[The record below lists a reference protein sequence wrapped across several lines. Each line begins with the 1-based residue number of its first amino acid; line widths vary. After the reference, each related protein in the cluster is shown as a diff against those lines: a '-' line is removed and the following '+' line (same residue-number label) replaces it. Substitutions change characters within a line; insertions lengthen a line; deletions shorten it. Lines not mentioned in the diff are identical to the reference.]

1 MSLLVLA
8 AATPA
13 VATPWLLLD
22 STDMAAYRAAYRRGD
37 SAETGQVRSVLTEA
51 NRALTH
57 VPYTVT
63 TKPQLPPSS
72 DRHDFMSQAPYF
84 WPDPTKPS
92 GKPYVQRDGLVN
104 PEVKKLRDDQK
115 LTSLCQDVKTLAL
128 AYYFTNEEK
137 YAAHATRLLQVFFL
151 DPATRM
157 NPNLNFGQGIP
168 GTATGRSYG
177 IIRTR
182 RLVAIPEAVALL
194 SGSKSLTN
202 TLISSLQ
209 SWFREYTQWLTTS
222 KLGQEAAGSPNNHGT
237 FYDVQVVDFAL
248 FTGNPAL
255 ARQVIQQQTLSRIAG
270 QLAPDGAQPLEL
282 ARTRPWNYTT
292 MNLHGWVQLA
302 VLARRLGVDLWH
314 YITPDGRGLR
324 SAVAW
329 FRPYL
334 LGEKH
339 MAQPDVTPAGNA
351 IILVLYHRAKNEYPE
366 LGAEQVLARYPEC
379 EPTPWAL

>member
-168 GTATGRSYG
+168 GTATGRS
-177 IIRTR
+177 
-182 RLVAIPEAVALL
+182 
-194 SGSKSLTN
+194 
-202 TLISSLQ
+202 
-209 SWFREYTQWLTTS
+209 
-222 KLGQEAAGSPNNHGT
+222 
-237 FYDVQVVDFAL
+237 
-248 FTGNPAL
+248 
-255 ARQVIQQQTLSRIAG
+255 
-270 QLAPDGAQPLEL
+270 
-282 ARTRPWNYTT
+282 
-292 MNLHGWVQLA
+292 
-302 VLARRLGVDLWH
+302 
-314 YITPDGRGLR
+314 
-324 SAVAW
+324 
-329 FRPYL
+329 
-334 LGEKH
+334 
-339 MAQPDVTPAGNA
+339 
-351 IILVLYHRAKNEYPE
+351 
-366 LGAEQVLARYPEC
+366 
-379 EPTPWAL
+379 